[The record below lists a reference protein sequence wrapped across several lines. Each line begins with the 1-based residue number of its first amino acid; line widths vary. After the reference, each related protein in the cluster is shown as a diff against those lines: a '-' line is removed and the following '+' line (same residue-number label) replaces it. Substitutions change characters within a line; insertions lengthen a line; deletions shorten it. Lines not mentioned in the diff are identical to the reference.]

1 MASTPMD
8 VDEPAVAGAPSLNIT
23 RTLGVNV
30 PSTSK
35 VSDVMSSFRPT
46 KVRKVDRSAASMP
59 L

>member
-8 VDEPAVAGAPSLNIT
+8 VDEPAGAPTLNIT
-23 RTLGVNV
+23 RTLGVNI

-46 KVRKVDRSAASMP
+46 KVRAVDRRLIP
-59 L
+59 C